1 MRLFSR
7 LFDRVMTWAR
17 HPRAPWYLGGVSFAE
32 SSFFP
37 IPPDVML
44 APMVLARPDRA
55 WSLALLTTVTS
66 VLGAVFGYLVGMWA
80 IDLVMPV
87 IDYFEYREAFNQA
100 QEWFERFGFFA
111 ILAAAFSPIPYK
123 MFTISAGVLS
133 MALLPFVAASFIG
146 RGLRFFLVAALV
158 AWIGPTIER
167 HLKRYM
173 DILGWLFVLL
183 IASYLLYVTL

>member
-1 MRLFSR
+1 
-7 LFDRVMTWAR
+7 MTWAR